1 MTQWFLYP
9 ALASLVTLIL
19 HFGVGLGFGISAFA
33 AFVGWPLVGTLVT
46 FDDDL
51 PGGWSNP
58 DGTVTPE
65 WRTGLFWGRLA
76 VGVSVALCVS
86 SFDVGL
92 LTRTGIVFGCLGL
105 ASALLALTLLRRH
118 FRSSPPVG

>member
-1 MTQWFLYP
+1 MTQWLLYSV
-9 ALASLVTLIL
+9 LGSFVTLML
-19 HFGVGLGFGISAFA
+19 HFVAGLSFGISAFA

-65 WRTGLFWGRLA
+65 WRTSLFWGRLA
-76 VGVSVALCVS
+76 VGLAVALCVS

-92 LTRTGIVFGCLGL
+92 FTSTGIVFGCLGL
-105 ASALLALTLLRRH
+105 AAALLSFGLLRRH
-118 FRSSPPVG
+118 FRFNPPVG